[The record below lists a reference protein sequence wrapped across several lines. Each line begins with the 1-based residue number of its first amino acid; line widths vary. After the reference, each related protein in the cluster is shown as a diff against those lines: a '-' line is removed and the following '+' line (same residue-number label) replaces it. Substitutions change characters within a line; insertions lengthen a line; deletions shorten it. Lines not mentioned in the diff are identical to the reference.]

1 MLFRSVAGAVT
12 ASKEGATGSADAK
25 TEGATTTVPAITT
38 TLPPPGG
45 LASKSN
51 SAPRDR
57 EARDDVADVVE
68 GARVA
73 SLDEDADA
81 GVVNFRNGW
90 VTGVFAVLIWLF
102 ITVMNV
108 ANLVLLGVNKG
119 A

>member
-1 MLFRSVAGAVT
+1 M
-12 ASKEGATGSADAK
+12 
-25 TEGATTTVPAITT
+25 
-38 TLPPPGG
+38 
-45 LASKSN
+45 
-51 SAPRDR
+51 
-57 EARDDVADVVE
+57 VE